1 MRRNRLLLMLLV
13 LAALSGFAVLAWSQ
27 QVEAGADRSGK
38 QSKAKQPT
46 EAPKSPPAEKRD
58 DDRESAKLLNADSL
72 FRDKAAGVYYCK
84 GNVVFSHKDVLLYC
98 DEAEYYDETDSAKAT
113 GNLRV
118 VDPEATITGDLL
130 TADFEEE
137 IVVVTGNV
145 RVVAQKK
152 SDEEQRTGNGAQQTS
167 PQAAKQPTNATDQ
180 QTTAEQ
186 PPASD
191 DSKST
196 RKSDE
201 PERLEGY
208 AERVTTITCDELEYH
223 YNEDIR
229 KAYAA
234 GKVKAVQEDKTV
246 WADNAVYD
254 QIADEITLTGNV
266 RLKTDDGDELLTQ
279 EATVSIAEDW
289 IRTGQVSGVTFRR
302 KSESKED

>member
-1 MRRNRLLLMLLV
+1 MLLV
-13 LAALSGFAVLAWSQ
+13 LTALSGFAVLAWSQ
-27 QVEAGADRSGK
+27 QVEGGANKPGAGK

-46 EAPKSPPAEKRD
+46 EAPKSQPAEKRD

-84 GNVVFSHKDVLLYC
+84 GNVVFSHKGVLLYC

-152 SDEEQRTGNGAQQTS
+152 SDEEQGTDNGAQQT
-167 PQAAKQPTNATDQ
+167 NATGQ

-186 PPASD
+186 SPASD
-191 DSKST
+191 DSKSA

>member
-1 MRRNRLLLMLLV
+1 
-13 LAALSGFAVLAWSQ
+13 
-27 QVEAGADRSGK
+27 
-38 QSKAKQPT
+38 
-46 EAPKSPPAEKRD
+46 
-58 DDRESAKLLNADSL
+58 
-72 FRDKAAGVYYCK
+72 
-84 GNVVFSHKDVLLYC
+84 YC

-152 SDEEQRTGNGAQQTS
+152 SDEEQGTDNGAQQT
-167 PQAAKQPTNATDQ
+167 NATGQ

-186 PPASD
+186 SPASD
-191 DSKST
+191 DSKSA